1 VDTLPPNNATE
12 RLGLLQ
18 VSGRRNAHLSP
29 ISCEKSEMGLIP
41 ATADL
46 DHLWFDTESRVRD
59 SEQRFRLMV
68 ESVRDYAIFM
78 LDVEGRVE
86 TWNAG
91 AEAIKGYRAGEII
104 GQHLSRFYT
113 PEDMAAGLPQRL
125 LEAAARDGR
134 VENEGWRVRR
144 DGSRFW
150 ADVVI
155 TALRDSGGRLQG
167 FAKVTRDLTER
178 KRAEEDRLSLVQA
191 QEAIR
196 LRDEFLSIASH
207 ELRTPLTSLQLQLQS
222 IRQRLGA
229 TEVPL
234 AQRLE
239 RATRSTERLAGLID
253 ALLDVS
259 RISSGTLSLNLQ
271 VIDLSEVARDVTEG
285 LLQEASTAGCSLR
298 LDAPVPVP
306 GTWDQLRIEQVL
318 INLLSN
324 AFRHAPGQPVDVRI
338 RQEGG
343 EARLTVEDRGPGI
356 RPEDLERIFG
366 RFERAAPARNYGGLG
381 LGLYVSREIAQ
392 AHGGSIEA
400 KNREGGGASF
410 LLRLPLDPEAP
421 GSTEA

>member
-1 VDTLPPNNATE
+1 VDTLLPIYATR
-12 RLGLLQ
+12 RLGLGQ
-18 VSGRRNAHLSP
+18 VLGG
-29 ISCEKSEMGLIP
+29 EMGLIS
-41 ATADL
+41 ATAEL
-46 DHLWFDTESRVRD
+46 GQTRLDTENRVRD

-68 ESVRDYAIFM
+68 ESVKDYAIFM
-78 LDVEGRVE
+78 LDVEGRVQ

-104 GQHLSRFYT
+104 GQHVSRFYA
-113 PEDMAAGLPQRL
+113 PEDIASGLPVRL

-155 TALRDSGGRLQG
+155 TALRDAEGRLQG

-178 KRAEEDRLSLVQA
+178 KRAEEDRLRLAQA
-191 QEAIR
+191 HEAIR
-196 LRDEFLSIASH
+196 MRDEFLSIASH

-259 RISSGTLSLNLQ
+259 RISSGTMSLNLQ
-271 VIDLSEVARDVTEG
+271 AVDLSEVARDVAEG
-285 LLQEASTAGCSLR
+285 LLQEASTTGCSVR
-298 LDAPVPVP
+298 VDAPVPVR
-306 GTWDQLRIEQVL
+306 GMWDQLRIEQVL

-324 AFRHAPGQPVDVRI
+324 AFRHAAGQPVDVRI
-338 RQEGG
+338 WQEGA
-343 EARLTVEDRGPGI
+343 EARLAVEDRGPGI

-366 RFERAAPARNYGGLG
+366 RFERAASSRSIGGLG
-381 LGLYVSREIAQ
+381 LGLYVSREIVQ

-400 KNREGGGASF
+400 RNRDQGGASF
-410 LLRLPLDPEAP
+410 LVRLPLGSGAPE
-421 GSTEA
+421 STEA

>member
-1 VDTLPPNNATE
+1 
-12 RLGLLQ
+12 
-18 VSGRRNAHLSP
+18 
-29 ISCEKSEMGLIP
+29 MGLIP
-41 ATADL
+41 ATAEL
-46 DHLWFDTESRVRD
+46 GHTRLDTENRVRD

-68 ESVRDYAIFM
+68 ESVKDYAIYM

-91 AEAIKGYRAGEII
+91 AEAIKGYRREEII
-104 GQHLSRFYT
+104 GQHVSRFYT
-113 PEDMAAGLPQRL
+113 PEDIAAGLPGRL
-125 LEAAARDGR
+125 LHAAASDGR

-155 TALRDSGGRLQG
+155 TALRDTEGRLQG

-178 KRAEEDRLSLVQA
+178 KRAEDDRLRLAQA
-191 QEAIR
+191 HEAIR

-207 ELRTPLTSLQLQLQS
+207 ELRTPLTSLQLQLHS

-239 RATRSTERLAGLID
+239 RASRSTERLAGLID
-253 ALLDVS
+253 ALMDVS
-259 RISSGTLSLNLQ
+259 RISNGSLSLNLQ
-271 VIDLSEVARDVTEG
+271 TVDLSEIARDVTDG
-285 LLQEASTAGCSLR
+285 LAQEASTAGCPVR
-298 LDAPVPVP
+298 VDAPAPVP
-306 GTWDQLRIEQVL
+306 GRWDQLRIEQVL

-324 AFRHAPGQPVDVRI
+324 AFRYAAGQPVDVRVW
-338 RQEGG
+338 QEGG
-343 EARLTVEDRGPGI
+343 EARLAVEDGGPGI

-366 RFERAAPARNYGGLG
+366 RFERAAQTRNQGGLG
-381 LGLYVSREIAQ
+381 LGLYVSREIAS

-400 KNREGGGASF
+400 RNREQGGTSF
-410 LLRLPLDPEAP
+410 LLRLPLASEAP
-421 GSTEA
+421 ASTEA